1 VSPRHPPPP
10 EAAFA
15 PLFSK
20 VDKVDQVDKVDK
32 VDKYEKN

>member
-20 VDKVDQVDKVDK
+20 VDKVD
-32 VDKYEKN
+32 KYEKN